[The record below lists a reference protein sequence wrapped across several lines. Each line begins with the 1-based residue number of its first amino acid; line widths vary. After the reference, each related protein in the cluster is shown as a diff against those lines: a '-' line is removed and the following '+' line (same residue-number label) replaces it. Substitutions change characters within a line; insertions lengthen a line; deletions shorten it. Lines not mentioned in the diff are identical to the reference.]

1 MSWLDILFPRKC
13 VGCGKEGGYVCKEC
27 EVGMWEE
34 EQICPACARPS
45 RYGLRHEYCRDK
57 TMEGL
62 ICLWAYEGIVRKLI
76 KGSKYNNYY
85 FDYLKDDALHNWR
98 IAQRPELTYFCRYLE
113 LKPIV
118 VPVPLYAKREKER
131 GFNQA
136 EIISLS
142 LSKSL
147 SLPMEKLLVRL
158 KDTGRQVGRTREQRL
173 KVMEGAFTVNYKSQ
187 ITNYKNI
194 LLVDDVWTTGA
205 TMRECARVLKN
216 AGARQVGGLVLAR

>member
-1 MSWLDILFPRKC
+1 MGILDLLFPKKC
-13 VGCGKEGGYVCKEC
+13 VGCGKEGGYVCEEC

-45 RYGLRHEYCRDK
+45 RYGLRHTYCKDK

-62 ICLWAYEGIVRKLI
+62 VCMWAYEGIARKLI
-76 KGSKYNNYY
+76 TKAKYNYY
-85 FDYLKDDALHNWR
+85 FDYLKDDTLQNWQV
-98 IAQRPELTYFCRYLE
+98 AHRPELTYFYRFLE
-113 LKPIV
+113 LKPVIV
-118 VPVPLYAKREKER
+118 SVPLYAKREKER

-147 SLPMEKLLVRL
+147 SLPMEKLLVRRR
-158 KDTGRQVGRTREQRL
+158 DTGRQVGRTREQRL
-173 KVMEGAFTVNYKSQ
+173 KVMEGVFAVNHKSQ

-194 LLVDDVWTTGA
+194 LIVDDVWTTGA
-205 TMRECARVLKN
+205 TMRECARVLKK
-216 AGARQVGGLVLAR
+216 AGVRQVWGLVLAR